1 MSGSEKINLHSQLEK
16 KQVELELEVSVG
28 QGEQTCMHD
37 MTSSRGDEQ
46 PARGAYPAR
55 ERRKIPLLTMR

>member
-1 MSGSEKINLHSQLEK
+1 MLEVKAVRSSMEQWGQAVSGSEKINLHSQLEK

-37 MTSSRGDEQ
+37 MTSSR
-46 PARGAYPAR
+46 R
-55 ERRKIPLLTMR
+55 